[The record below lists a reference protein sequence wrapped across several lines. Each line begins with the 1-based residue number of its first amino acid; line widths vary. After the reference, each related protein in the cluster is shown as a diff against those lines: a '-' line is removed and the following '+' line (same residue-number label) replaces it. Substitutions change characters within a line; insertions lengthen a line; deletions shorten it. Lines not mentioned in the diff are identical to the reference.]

1 MPVNSSALQASETL
15 LINIKQNKTSNK
27 NNFQPFHFETIYLVK
42 TSASDLLGLSL

>member
-27 NNFQPFHFETIYLVK
+27 NYLLTFSLWNYLVK
-42 TSASDLLGLSL
+42 TSVTDLLGLFV